1 MQEPSFLILASLA
14 AGPQHGYGIM
24 TDVAQVSES
33 RVRLRAGTLYAAL
46 DRLGN
51 EGLLEVDHEEIVETR
66 LRRYYRLTPAGRTR
80 LADETARLRAN
91 AAVAASRL
99 RLAGH

>member
-24 TDVAQVSES
+24 TDVAEISKG
-33 RVRLRAGTLYAAL
+33 RVLRAGTLHATL
-46 DRLGN
+46 DRLSN
-51 EGLLEVDHEEIVETR
+51 DGLVEVDHEEVVDTR
-66 LRRYYRLTPAGRTR
+66 LRRCYRLTLVGRTR
-80 LADETARLRAN
+80 LAGETARLRAN

-99 RLAGH
+99 GLAGR